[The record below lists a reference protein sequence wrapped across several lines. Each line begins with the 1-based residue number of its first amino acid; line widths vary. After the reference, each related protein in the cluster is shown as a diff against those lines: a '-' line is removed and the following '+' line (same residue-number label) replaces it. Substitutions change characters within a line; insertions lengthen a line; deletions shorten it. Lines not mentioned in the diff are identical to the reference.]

1 MREIMYTEV
10 REEISYACNRR
21 SDRAGDITRGLVDL
35 LMLQILHLRKVIAPE

>member
-21 SDRAGDITRGLVDL
+21 SDCDGILTRGFSGSP
-35 LMLQILHLRKVIAPE
+35 HAPDTPSP